1 MSLSR
6 PVKFLLLFLL
16 AFVGGTL
23 YLHFGKDQ
31 DWSDSPLLG
40 LTRRRGRM
48 EVPRLVHGPCPT
60 SRTELA

>member
-16 AFVGGTL
+16 AFVGGAL

-40 LTRRRGRM
+40 LITAP
-48 EVPRLVHGPCPT
+48 VVV
-60 SRTELA
+60 AAW